1 MKDIAAL
8 DTLTPMQND
17 IRKSIVALLQQTK
30 RKGVADLLKYLDET
44 DFYLAPASTRFH
56 AAYDGGLAYHS
67 LMVCEAALSLYTSF
81 YPQLL
86 ENTDWLER
94 EVTEDS
100 IILTAL
106 LHDLCK
112 IDTYVPGFRNVKDD
126 ATGKWEK
133 VPTYTRDPQLA
144 MGHGGKSVY
153 IVQKFI
159 EITDL
164 EAQAIYWHMGAY
176 DTSLYMTLDELSKA
190 YETNFLAFLLHQA
203 DMLTTYVLENN
214 RYLDAR

>member
-1 MKDIAAL
+1 MKEIASL
-8 DTLTPMQND
+8 DTLTPEQND
-17 IRKSIVALLQQTK
+17 IRRSIIALLQRTK
-30 RKGVADLLKYLDET
+30 RKGIQDLIKYLDET

-67 LMVCEAALSLYTSF
+67 LMVCEAALSLYNDF

-86 ENTDWLER
+86 ESRKWLDDEIK
-94 EVTEDS
+94 EDS
-100 IILTAL
+100 VILATL

-126 ATGKWEK
+126 TTGKWEK
-133 VPTYTRDPQLA
+133 VATYTRDPQLA

-153 IVQKFI
+153 IIQKYI
-159 EITDL
+159 QISDR

-176 DTSLYMTLDELSKA
+176 DISLYMTLDELSKA
-190 YETNFLAFLLHQA
+190 FESNFLAFLLHQA
-203 DMLTTYVLENN
+203 DMMTTYVLENN
-214 RYLDAR
+214 RYLEVR